1 MNTETKPKPSSSR
14 WSSLILLVIVGTIAV
29 IGIAVLL
36 TPMTE
41 LDPKDLADANVG
53 ASTKEGP
60 MASPPASIQ
69 IPTPASSELSTER
82 IQAMLVEVAK
92 KVVEAADSEP
102 AGYHVAAM
110 IYSELKQTKN
120 AETAWVRCLELKPKE
135 PGPYLGLATLWMEQG
150 EDDKAI
156 ELFQKMP
163 NANAAGASY
172 WKNYA
177 EALSRVGKV
186 DEAVSIATEGL
197 RNHPEDWSLW
207 TQLGQAQMQQQK
219 WGAAESSLRKAT
231 DLGELS
237 PAAINGLATVLVR
250 QGKDE
255 EAKTLREK
263 LTSQNAPAN
272 ASGTFQETYSKALAE
287 TAIALLRN
295 AAAVAENQKH
305 PEWAREWLIEAI
317 RLNPLDGNAYMDL
330 SGVLRRDRW
339 NDAGG
344 TSELEIQLK
353 NAQLHEPCQR
363 RIEPWQKWTLRQ
375 SVLMKRIGTFSAR
388 SLPAR

>member
-1 MNTETKPKPSSSR
+1 M
-14 WSSLILLVIVGTIAV
+14 
-29 IGIAVLL
+29 
-36 TPMTE
+36 
-41 LDPKDLADANVG
+41 
-53 ASTKEGP
+53 
-60 MASPPASIQ
+60 
-69 IPTPASSELSTER
+69 
-82 IQAMLVEVAK
+82 AK

-120 AETAWVRCLELKPKE
+120 AENAWVRCLELKPKE

-156 ELFQKMP
+156 ELFHKMP

-305 PEWAREWLIEAI
+305 PEWAREWLVEAI

-330 SGVLRRDRW
+330 SGVLRRENRW
-339 NDAGG
+339 NDALVVH
-344 TSELEIQLK
+344 ERLLEIQPK
-353 NAQLHEPCQR
+353 NVLNYMNLASVASSLV
-363 RIEPWQKWTLRQ
+363 KWTLPRV
-375 SVLMKRIGTFSAR
+375 S
-388 SLPAR
+388 